1 MTMILVFVGGLRAI
15 RNIYKRRFYSYIY
28 IYTLYTY
35 ISYPFCYIYIFIIMT
50 IITITITTIIL
61 YNIIIYYYIYTFLLY
76 ISWVDV
82 EEKRARQVRA
92 IKIINKEKARFGD
105 VAM

>member
-1 MTMILVFVGGLRAI
+1 
-15 RNIYKRRFYSYIY
+15 
-28 IYTLYTY
+28 
-35 ISYPFCYIYIFIIMT
+35 MT

>member
-28 IYTLYTY
+28 IHIIHIHFLS
-35 ISYPFCYIYIFIIMT
+35 ILLYIYIFIIMT